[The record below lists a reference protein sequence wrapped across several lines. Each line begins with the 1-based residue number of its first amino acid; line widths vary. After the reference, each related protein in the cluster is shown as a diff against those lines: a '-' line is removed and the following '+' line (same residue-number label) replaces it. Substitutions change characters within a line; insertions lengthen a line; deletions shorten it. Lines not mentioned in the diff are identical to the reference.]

1 MSSFKTEE
9 TQEQWQGGAKGSSIA
24 ECKRQVLLGV
34 VGATED
40 HWSHFASPAEWE
52 ARAASEQRRETVE
65 LGFRKRLPGGKECL
79 VLAFKNCSSS
89 K

>member
-1 MSSFKTEE
+1 MSSLKTEE
-9 TQEQWQGGAKGSSIA
+9 TQEQWQGQKVCSMA
-24 ECKRQVLLGV
+24 ECKRQVLVGV

-40 HWSHFASPAEWE
+40 HWSHFASAAEWG
-52 ARAASEQRRETVE
+52 ARAASEQRRETLG
-65 LGFRKRLPGGKECL
+65 LGFRKSLSGGKECL

>member
-1 MSSFKTEE
+1 MSSLKTEE
-9 TQEQWQGGAKGSSIA
+9 TQEQWQGQKVCSMA
-24 ECKRQVLLGV
+24 ECKRQVLVGV

-40 HWSHFASPAEWE
+40 HWSHFASAAR
-52 ARAASEQRRETVE
+52 ARAASEQRRETLG
-65 LGFRKRLPGGKECL
+65 LGFRKCLSGGKECL